1 MWKGAIAA
9 PSGRQSAG
17 VHRYRRRYDVRRCC
31 FPRRHAEDGHP
42 SAWFCVHRLMAAV
55 RLPGARA
62 SPCLAALTSDRPL
75 RGHHAT
81 ICRILPLLNSD
92 LIQLNRLSILSH
104 PRERPN
110 KIFRTPQ
117 SVHVCTPPTL
127 TICQGVRPRD
137 TFFPLSHLP
146 QLLAGDGGARLGG
159 DAGGVQT
166 VLCKQLVGLAA
177 RAEHVAHADALEWHG
192 VVLPDDVGNRRSKT
206 AHG

>member
-1 MWKGAIAA
+1 MWRGAIAA
-9 PSGRQSAG
+9 PSGRQNAG

-42 SAWFCVHRLMAAV
+42 SAWFCVHRLMAAA

-127 TICQGVRPRD
+127 TMCQGVRPRG
-137 TFFPLSHLP
+137 TFFPCPACSSYLR
-146 QLLAGDGGARLGG
+146 AM
-159 DAGGVQT
+159 
-166 VLCKQLVGLAA
+166 AA
-177 RAEHVAHADALEWHG
+177 RALAAMQAARRA
-192 VVLPDDVGNRRSKT
+192 RRSCRT
-206 AHG
+206 CRGRRRARVARGGSPR